1 MANITLSETPDA
13 VVSGFDSTKLVANTA
28 TAVITPE
35 FSGTS
40 RASGPAVP
48 SQNFDIEDLDRGASP
63 RERRRSERGFLR
75 GRRPYF
81 GLLFPRGYYNR

>member
-1 MANITLSETPDA
+1 MANITLSETPDT

-35 FSGTS
+35 FSATS
-40 RASGPAVP
+40 RASGPPVA
-48 SQNFDIEDLDRGASP
+48 SQNFDIADLDKGDSP

>member
-1 MANITLSETPDA
+1 MANITLSETPTESI
-13 VVSGFDSTKLVANTA
+13 SGFNKTKLVSNTS

-35 FSGTS
+35 FSSVS
-40 RASGPAVP
+40 RVSGPPVAP
-48 SQNFDIEDLDRGASP
+48 QNFNIADLDAPGTGT
-63 RERRRSERGFLR
+63 RRAERGFLG